1 MGLYML
7 YPIEKLLNASCLGD
21 HSYAVTF
28 NFEFMLQEISFFR
41 KDFVNLGYGVTRY
54 LKITFERR
62 VSSARSFRHKRVYQG
77 LTRMCQH
84 SRCKRVRQLLGQ
96 FPNVLGHRRKVLM
109 PMIPLRFLLS

>member
-21 HSYAVTF
+21 HSNAVTF
-28 NFEFMLQEISFFR
+28 NFEFMLQEKSFFR

-54 LKITFERR
+54 LKITF
-62 VSSARSFRHKRVYQG
+62 VARSFCHKRVYQG

-84 SRCKRVRQLLGQ
+84 SRRKRVRQLLGPVSQ
-96 FPNVLGHRRKVLM
+96 R
-109 PMIPLRFLLS
+109 LRS